1 MTPTKPVK
9 KVRTARKLRANETDF
24 EYRLWQKLRNRSVG
38 FKFRR
43 QHPIG
48 PYVADFAC
56 PEAKLV
62 IEIDGPWHE
71 HRARQDAARTEHLKA
86 FGYDVVRFALK
97 DPGSLGEIVEMIRFA
112 VKERVRDLHGRE

>member
-1 MTPTKPVK
+1 VASAQKP
-9 KVRTARKLRANETDF
+9 L
-24 EYRLWQKLRNRSVG
+24 VG

-71 HRARQDAARTEHLKA
+71 HRVAQDAVRTEHLKA
-86 FGYDVVRFALK
+86 FGYEVVRFALK
-97 DPGSLGEIVEMIRFA
+97 TPGSLGEIVEMIRFA

>member
-1 MTPTKPVK
+1 MTSPKLLK
-9 KVRTARKLRANETDF
+9 KVRTARRLRANETDF
-24 EYRLWQKLRNRSVG
+24 EYRLWQALRNRATG

-71 HRARQDAARTEHLKA
+71 ERVEQDAQRTEHLKT
-86 FGYDVVRFALK
+86 FGYEVMRITLK
-97 DPGSLGEIVEMIRFA
+97 EEGSLESFVELIRFT
-112 VKERVRDLHGRE
+112 VKERIRDLHGRE

>member
-1 MTPTKPVK
+1 MQPPTKK
-9 KVRTARKLRANETDF
+9 TRTARSLRRNETDY
-24 EYRLWQKLRNRSVG
+24 EHRLWQALRNRATG

-62 IEIDGPWHE
+62 VEIDGPWHE
-71 HRARQDAARTEHLKA
+71 KRVEQDARRTEHLKT
-86 FGYDVVRFALK
+86 FGYEVMRITLK
-97 DPGSLGEIVEMIRFA
+97 EEGGLDGFVELIRFT
-112 VKERVRDLHGRE
+112 VKERIRDLHGRE